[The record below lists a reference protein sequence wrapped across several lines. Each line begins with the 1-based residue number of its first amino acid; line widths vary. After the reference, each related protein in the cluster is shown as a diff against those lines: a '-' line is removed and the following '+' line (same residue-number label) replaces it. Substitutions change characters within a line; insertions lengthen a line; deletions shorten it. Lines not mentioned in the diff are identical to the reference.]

1 MSSISNISKTA
12 QDLAQQGLG
21 KQKRWRL
28 YQSTSSKRLERALPI
43 LIQEHAYLESLNLQ
57 KADKSPEQQ
66 KTESRDTWLK
76 SANALIEEAK
86 VALYQNDAH
95 RGWTSYKG
103 AARYHLYGMGERN
116 PELLTSRAQ
125 TILQEANE
133 KLKGWRK
140 ESIQNLL
147 AGEDGKLQEKLS
159 ADNVVRAAQIL
170 DDHFDNM
177 YQKLEIQQQRLFY
190 LVLATVVIFSLWL
203 IIAPYIFTL
212 PVGIVLDPR
221 LFWAAVACLGSMG
234 AVLSAFSSASKGF
247 SSSKIPDALA
257 DGLVTISRIAI
268 ASISATL
275 AVFLLVSGV
284 INLGEEV
291 TKLVWVLAIAA
302 GFSER
307 LVVSSLENLSNPK
320 KKE

>member
-1 MSSISNISKTA
+1 MSSVSNISDAA
-12 QDLAQQGLG
+12 QESALQGLG

-28 YQSTSSKRLERALPI
+28 FQSTSSKRLERALPI
-43 LIQEHAYLESLNLQ
+43 LIQEHAYLESLSVQN
-57 KADKSPEQQ
+57 ADNSLEPQ
-66 KTESRDTWLK
+66 KTESPGTWLN
-76 SANALIEEAK
+76 SATALIEETK
-86 VALYQNDAH
+86 EALYQNDAQ
-95 RGWTSYKG
+95 RGWTSFKG

-125 TILQEANE
+125 TILQEATE

-140 ESIQNLL
+140 ESVQNILS
-147 AGEDGKLQEKLS
+147 GEDGKLQEKLS
-159 ADNVVRAAQIL
+159 ADHVVRAAQIL

-190 LVLATVVIFSLWL
+190 LVLATVVVFSLWL
-203 IIAPYIFTL
+203 IIAPFIFTL
-212 PVGIVLDPR
+212 PEGIILDPR
-221 LFWAAVACLGSMG
+221 LFWVGVACLGSMG

-257 DGLVTISRIAI
+257 DGLVTSSRIAI
-268 ASISATL
+268 AAITATL

-284 INLGEEV
+284 INLGAEV
-291 TKLVWVLAIAA
+291 TKMVWVFAIAA

-307 LVVSSLENLSNPK
+307 LVVSSLENLSNQK
-320 KKE
+320 

>member
-177 YQKLEIQQQRLFY
+177 Y
-190 LVLATVVIFSLWL
+190 
-203 IIAPYIFTL
+203 
-212 PVGIVLDPR
+212 
-221 LFWAAVACLGSMG
+221 
-234 AVLSAFSSASKGF
+234 
-247 SSSKIPDALA
+247 
-257 DGLVTISRIAI
+257 
-268 ASISATL
+268 
-275 AVFLLVSGV
+275 
-284 INLGEEV
+284 
-291 TKLVWVLAIAA
+291 
-302 GFSER
+302 
-307 LVVSSLENLSNPK
+307 
-320 KKE
+320 